1 MFLYCFTNEFTF
13 NELDRRNM
21 HHYRHNSATDSDSY
35 ETSHIQATRR
45 DKNNILNNNLSY
57 P

>member
-1 MFLYCFTNEFTF
+1 MFLYSFTNEFTF

-35 ETSHIQATRR
+35 ETSHLIYKKRQ
-45 DKNNILNNNLSY
+45 KQHFK
-57 P
+57 